1 MEAYGALRT
10 AYLTLGYSRLQSQAF
25 TVTPLEAKVRLR
37 SVMGVLVP
45 EIVQRKKSTLSSI
58 TDPSAYAAAQQLTES
73 MSKLLTLAEAE
84 ARIESIAQELM
95 LTNRKVNALE
105 RVILPKIQETLRYIE
120 GRLEEET
127 LEEFFRA
134 KRVKAVIRG
143 HK

>member
-1 MEAYGALRT
+1 
-10 AYLTLGYSRLQSQAF
+10 
-25 TVTPLEAKVRLR
+25 
-37 SVMGVLVP
+37 VP
-45 EIVQRKKSTLSSI
+45 EIVQGKKSPLSSI
-58 TDPSAYAAAQQLTES
+58 IDPSAYAAAQQLTES